1 MIDLRNDVIAYIE
14 HEENHPV
21 ELARGFSDVAVL
33 HKDDL
38 IFQIRE
44 NKSRHEIARVW
55 NANVRFKN
63 GRTSCLSVDKVS
75 VLRTT
80 ASVTRSATRNSLFL
94 DGPRI
99 EQTNRMPHIFA
110 YIVRPLE
117 PDAFFGRACFRDFC
131 TSVL

>member
-1 MIDLRNDVIAYIE
+1 MIDLGNDVIAYVDYE
-14 HEENHPV
+14 KNHPV

-44 NKSRHEIARVW
+44 NKPRHGIARVW
-55 NANVRFKN
+55 NANVCFEN
-63 GRTSCLSVDKVS
+63 GRTSCLSVDKMS

-94 DGPRI
+94 DGSRI
-99 EQTNRMPHIFA
+99 EQANRMPHIHI
-110 YIVRPLE
+110 YLPI
-117 PDAFFGRACFRDFC
+117 
-131 TSVL
+131 

>member
-1 MIDLRNDVIAYIE
+1 MIDLGNDVIAYVDY
-14 HEENHPV
+14 EENYPV

-44 NKSRHEIARVW
+44 NKSRHGIARVW
-55 NANVRFKN
+55 KATVRLEN
-63 GRTSCLSVDKVS
+63 GRTSCLSADKMW

-80 ASVTRSATRNSLFL
+80 ASVTQSATRISLFL

-117 PDAFFGRACFRDFC
+117 PDAFLGRAYFRDFC